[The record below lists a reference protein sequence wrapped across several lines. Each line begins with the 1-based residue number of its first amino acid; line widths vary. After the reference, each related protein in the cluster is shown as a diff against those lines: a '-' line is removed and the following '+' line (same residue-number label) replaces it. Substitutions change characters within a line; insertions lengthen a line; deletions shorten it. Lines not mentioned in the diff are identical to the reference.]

1 MCAEAL
7 FFDVQQVLDIV
18 ADLLSSS
25 SPLSPALQSRLW
37 ALYQAA
43 LGAVN
48 AFVGH
53 NAELVAT
60 HGVTMRE
67 MKSVVEERRA
77 LTSEGHPLIEEAES
91 SDEAGALTVDVDPVP
106 EAIQP
111 RREPEVP
118 EPRPNKVPRKEGAP
132 AESKG
137 GKEKKVKRKEVQRP
151 EDGEAEEGGKK
162 KKAVR
167 FPEAQQKVSKV
178 KRVVVE
184 SKPLARSE
192 GEAPR
197 RPKKAAV
204 DKGEGAALRAREAS
218 GTKKPLKKK
227 VQGKREDGASGKD
240 GARIPQ
246 SSKRRKE

>member
-18 ADLLSSS
+18 ADLLSSA

-91 SDEAGALTVDVDPVP
+91 SDEAGPLTIDPVP

-118 EPRPNKVPRKEGAP
+118 EPRINKAPRKEGAP

-137 GKEKKVKRKEVQRP
+137 GKEKKAKRKEVQRP
-151 EDGEAEEGGKK
+151 EDGEAEEGVRK

-167 FPEAQQKVSKV
+167 FPEAQQKMPKV
-178 KRVVVE
+178 KRVVVD

-197 RPKKAAV
+197 RPKKAPV
-204 DKGEGAALRAREAS
+204 DKGEGAALRAREAG

-227 VQGKREDGASGKD
+227 VQSKREDGVGGKD